1 MFHSLQISNK
11 STLSTKVS
19 FSRSNGH
26 VKAPSGEAYGG
37 QQQAHNNSYL
47 DHPSTALHHENQASH
62 ATDSADDTASA
73 GWSHIETQ
81 GYGITSQGQEE
92 IHRMDETYT
101 YELWRWT
108 YETSDASLTL
118 AERLEK
124 RKWEA
129 ERVEILK

>member
-1 MFHSLQISNK
+1 VFQSLQIFSK
-11 STLSTKVS
+11 STLSTKIFS
-19 FSRSNGH
+19 SRSNGH
-26 VKAPSGEAYGG
+26 VKAPPDEAYGR
-37 QQQAHNNSYL
+37 QQQTHNTSYL
-47 DHPSTALHHENQASH
+47 GHPSTALHHENAASY
-62 ATDSADDTASA
+62 ATDLADDTASA

-129 ERVEILK
+129 ERVERS